1 MWFVWIMQVVQW
13 GRYTRA
19 TEVKA
24 WDEALTVLGCGW
36 QVRKRHACQA
46 EALGR
51 PGSWGAS
58 EELPAVALAFS
69 LGSLAGLIVTASH

>member
-24 WDEALTVLGCGW
+24 WDEALTVLGWWVAG
-36 QVRKRHACQA
+36 Q
-46 EALGR
+46 EAAR
-51 PGSWGAS
+51 MPG
-58 EELPAVALAFS
+58 
-69 LGSLAGLIVTASH
+69 